1 MAFRTEQETFW
12 AGQFGTD
19 YIARNGDELLPFR
32 IRHLAKIMGATSGI
46 RSVIE
51 LGANIGLNLRALQ
64 AIAPGIQCSAVEIN
78 AAACK
83 RLRAIG
89 GVEVLER
96 SILDFQPARTWDLV
110 LVKGVLIHIDP
121 AELARV
127 YDLIYRC
134 AGRYILLDEYFNP
147 APVEVSYRGHK
158 GKLFKRDFAGELMDA
173 RSDLRLVEY
182 GFAWRR
188 DPGLREDDTT
198 WFLLEK
204 R

>member
-1 MAFRTEQETFW
+1 VTFRTEQEAFW

-32 IRHLAKIMGATSGI
+32 IRHLARIMEATSGL
-46 RSVIE
+46 RSMIE
-51 LGANIGLNLRALQ
+51 LGANIGLNIRALQ
-64 AIAPGIQCSAVEIN
+64 AVAPGIECFAVEVN
-78 AAACK
+78 AAACE

-89 GVEVLER
+89 GVEVLQR

-121 AELARV
+121 VELPRV
-127 YDLIYRC
+127 YDLIYRS
-134 AGRYILLDEYFNP
+134 AGRYIVLDEYFNP
-147 APVEVSYRGHK
+147 SPVEVLYRGHK

-173 RSDLRLVEY
+173 HPDLRLVDY

-188 DPGLREDDTT
+188 DPELREDDTT